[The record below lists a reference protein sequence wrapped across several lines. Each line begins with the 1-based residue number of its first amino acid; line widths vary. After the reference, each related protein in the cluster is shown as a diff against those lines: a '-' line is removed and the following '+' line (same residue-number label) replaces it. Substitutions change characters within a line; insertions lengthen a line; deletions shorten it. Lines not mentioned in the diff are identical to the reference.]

1 MFIASVLRQFING
14 SKEFRRGLM
23 LLLQQNSISPC
34 ATILNCVE

>member
-14 SKEFRRGLM
+14 KEFRRGLM